1 MSTIDTSPSRLP
13 YYAARSLLRMFVAL
27 FFAYT
32 FSLGYAYVAARNRR
46 ARRVMIPALDILQSV
61 PILGFLAVTVTFF
74 LALFPGSEL
83 GLEAASVFAVFT
95 SQAWNITFSF
105 YHSLVTQSGELDEAS
120 RLMGL
125 SRWKRFWS
133 IDVPG
138 GAIGLVW
145 NGMMSFGGSWFFL
158 TASELI
164 IVGGHRYTLPG
175 VGSYVGVAVEQG
187 ELGHVV
193 WGIVTMIVMILAV
206 NVVFWRPLVAYAERF
221 RLEQTEASQKPKS
234 LVLDLLRRSSWP
246 ALAGQG
252 RRAIAQPVNQ
262 LMGAATGI
270 DDRSLVSHA
279 ARRRTADAAFAAVVM
294 AALGWGLYSMLA
306 YIAAGQQGLG
316 VLGQAFGLGFLTL
329 AAGRRVVAVSS
340 VIWVPVGVWIGFNP
354 RVAQYLQPVVQVF
367 ASFPANFIFPF
378 AIVLFLDIGLSLNY
392 GSILLMALGTQWYI
406 LFNVIAGASA
416 VPSDMREAMDN
427 LAVHGRERWR
437 RMILPAVFPAYVTGG
452 DHRGRRGVE
461 CLHRGRD
468 RDLQPARARGPRPGQ
483 LHRRGDREQ
492 QLPRDHRG
500 HPGHG
505 RLRHRAERAAVAAAV
520 QPSPSRSTRWH
531 DRAADQRAA
540 RWASRSP
547 VPDGHP
553 VPVLDGHHAG
563 RRRGRVRRAARPQR
577 QRQVH
582 PAAVHRRPDRAVRGR
597 GAVPRPAAGRAPT
610 ADTTMVFQTF
620 ALLPWLTVQQN
631 VEIGLEARRVAPAQ
645 RTERALRAI
654 DLVGLD
660 GYESAYPKE
669 LSGGMR
675 QRVGFARALVVEP
688 AALLMD
694 EPFSALDVLTSEN
707 LRGELLELWEGQ
719 RFPTKTMVMVTHN
732 IEEAVLLADRILV
745 LGTNPGRIKADMRN
759 PLARP
764 RRRRT
769 PEFEELVDQI
779 YRMMTQ
785 RDSAPAAAP
794 ARPRRGHR
802 RHTRGFPA
810 AAGDGGRRCPAWPR
824 SCLAGMTARPTC
836 PTWPTTWASR
846 WTTCSPSSTRWCCS
860 ASPGSAA
867 SG

>member
-1 MSTIDTSPSRLP
+1 MAVTPTFPSRDSLRRLRFRPLDAVVGAGVFLLIYAAVRVGATAHVPIQAGRVSTIDTSPSRLP

-74 LALFPGSEL
+74 LALFPGSEV

-125 SRWKRFWS
+125 SRWKRFWN

-246 ALAGQG
+246 ALAGRG

-279 ARRRTADAAFAAVVM
+279 TRRRAADAAFAAVVL

-306 YIAAGQQGLG
+306 YIAAGQQGLS

-329 AAGRRVVAVSS
+329 LRVAVVVAVSS

-354 RVAQYLQPVVQVF
+354 RVAQYLQPVVQVL

-437 RMILPAVFPAYVTGG
+437 RMILMRVSESPS
-452 DHRGRRGVE
+452 
-461 CLHRGRD
+461 
-468 RDLQPARARGPRPGQ
+468 
-483 LHRRGDREQ
+483 
-492 QLPRDHRG
+492 
-500 HPGHG
+500 G
-505 RLRHRAERAAVAAAV
+505 RL
-520 QPSPSRSTRWH
+520 
-531 DRAADQRAA
+531 
-540 RWASRSP
+540 
-547 VPDGHP
+547 
-553 VPVLDGHHAG
+553 
-563 RRRGRVRRAARPQR
+563 
-577 QRQVH
+577 
-582 PAAVHRRPDRAVRGR
+582 
-597 GAVPRPAAGRAPT
+597 GA
-610 ADTTMVFQTF
+610 
-620 ALLPWLTVQQN
+620 W
-631 VEIGLEARRVAPAQ
+631 
-645 RTERALRAI
+645 
-654 DLVGLD
+654 
-660 GYESAYPKE
+660 
-669 LSGGMR
+669 
-675 QRVGFARALVVEP
+675 
-688 AALLMD
+688 
-694 EPFSALDVLTSEN
+694 
-707 LRGELLELWEGQ
+707 
-719 RFPTKTMVMVTHN
+719 
-732 IEEAVLLADRILV
+732 
-745 LGTNPGRIKADMRN
+745 
-759 PLARP
+759 
-764 RRRRT
+764 
-769 PEFEELVDQI
+769 
-779 YRMMTQ
+779 
-785 RDSAPAAAP
+785 
-794 ARPRRGHR
+794 
-802 RHTRGFPA
+802 
-810 AAGDGGRRCPAWPR
+810 
-824 SCLAGMTARPTC
+824 
-836 PTWPTTWASR
+836 
-846 WTTCSPSSTRWCCS
+846 
-860 ASPGSAA
+860 
-867 SG
+867 

>member
-1 MSTIDTSPSRLP
+1 MAVTPTFPSRGSLRRLRFRPLDAVVVAGVFLLIYAVVRVGASAHVPIRPGQASAISTSPSRLP

-61 PILGFLAVTVTFF
+61 PVLGFLAVTVTFF

-187 ELGHVV
+187 QLGHVV

-206 NVVFWRPLVAYAERF
+206 NVVFWRPLVAYVERF
-221 RLEQTEASQKPKS
+221 RLEQTESSQKPRS
-234 LVLDLLRRSSWP
+234 VVLDALRRSSWP
-246 ALAGQG
+246 VLAGRT
-252 RRAIAQPVNQ
+252 RRAIAEPVNQ

-279 ARRRTADAAFAAVVM
+279 ARRRAADVAFAAVV
-294 AALGWGLYSMLA
+294 AAVLGFGLYSMLA

-316 VLGQAFGLGFLTL
+316 VLGQAFGLGFLTFL
-329 AAGRRVVAVSS
+329 RVAVVVAVSS

-437 RMILPAVFPAYVTGG
+437 RMILPAVFPAYVTGAITAAG
-452 DHRGRRGVE
+452 GAWNASIVAEIVIYNRHV
-461 CLHRGRD
+461 LV
-468 RDLQPARARGPRPGQ
+468 ARGLGSFISQ
-483 LHRRGDREQ
+483 ATASNNFHEIIAGILVM
-492 QLPRDHRG
+492 
-500 HPGHG
+500 
-505 RLRHRAERAAVAAAV
+505 AVYV
-520 QPSPSRSTRWH
+520 T
-531 DRAADQRAA
+531 
-540 RWASRSP
+540 
-547 VPDGHP
+547 G
-553 VPVLDGHHAG
+553 LN
-563 RRRGRVRRAARPQR
+563 
-577 QRQVH
+577 
-582 PAAVHRRPDRAVRGR
+582 
-597 GAVPRPAAGRAPT
+597 
-610 ADTTMVFQTF
+610 
-620 ALLPWLTVQQN
+620 ALLW
-631 VEIGLEARRVAPAQ
+631 RRLYSIA
-645 RTERALRAI
+645 ESKYALA
-654 DLVGLD
+654 
-660 GYESAYPKE
+660 
-669 LSGGMR
+669 
-675 QRVGFARALVVEP
+675 
-688 AALLMD
+688 
-694 EPFSALDVLTSEN
+694 
-707 LRGELLELWEGQ
+707 
-719 RFPTKTMVMVTHN
+719 
-732 IEEAVLLADRILV
+732 
-745 LGTNPGRIKADMRN
+745 
-759 PLARP
+759 
-764 RRRRT
+764 
-769 PEFEELVDQI
+769 
-779 YRMMTQ
+779 
-785 RDSAPAAAP
+785 
-794 ARPRRGHR
+794 
-802 RHTRGFPA
+802 
-810 AAGDGGRRCPAWPR
+810 
-824 SCLAGMTARPTC
+824 
-836 PTWPTTWASR
+836 
-846 WTTCSPSSTRWCCS
+846 
-860 ASPGSAA
+860 
-867 SG
+867 